1 MITLKVVLPEAEE
14 PDLITF
20 LENWDPK
27 VQQDPRNDLVAAIS
41 TLQRGDLEAWIRGE
55 RVVPRR
61 EARTPLF
68 TDTSSECGATPVS
81 AV

>member
-1 MITLKVVLPEAEE
+1 MITLKVVLPKAEG
-14 PDLITF
+14 PDLIAF
-20 LENWDPK
+20 LENRDP

-55 RVVPRR
+55 LVGPRR

>member
-1 MITLKVVLPEAEE
+1 MITLKVVLPKAEG

-20 LENWDPK
+20 LENRDP

-41 TLQRGDLEAWIRGE
+41 TLQRGDLEAWIRDELVG
-55 RVVPRR
+55 PRR